1 MITIE
6 DLNTHLRNESV
17 AVISREDP
25 AIAFAALQAAVTE
38 AKGYMGAYD
47 VETIFTQIGQFRN
60 PLLLTWL
67 KDMAVWHFVNLCNAT
82 TDLDLREKRY
92 DRAVSWF
99 KELQKGNVTI
109 DLPKLTDPLS
119 GEQEPGTQPITF
131 HSNDK
136 KELHF

>member
-1 MITIE
+1 MITLE

-25 AIAFAALQAAVTE
+25 AIAYAAMQAAVAE

-47 VETIFTQIGQFRN
+47 VESVFGQIGQYRN

-82 TDLDLREKRY
+82 TGLDLREKRY
-92 DRAVSWF
+92 DRAISWF
-99 KELQKGNVTI
+99 RELQKGNVSI
-109 DLPKLTDPLS
+109 DLPKLTDPIS
-119 GEQEPGTQPITF
+119 GEQEAGTKPITF

-136 KELHF
+136 KDLHF